1 YRDHECIRP
10 CREDTEPKVCR
21 YRWVLENYLTL
32 SRACYRC
39 PSNQSDC
46 LRPQCVSG
54 DGVSRSIRT
63 ANRILPGP
71 GIQVCEG
78 DMIEVEVENQMTLS
92 EGVTIHWHGLHQS
105 RFPHMDGVAMVTQ
118 CPIPAFSSFTYR
130 FAAEDVAGT
139 HWWHSH
145 AGLYRGDGLFGPIV
159 IRQTPSR
166 DPHHALY
173 DLDLP
178 EHVIVVN
185 DWPHQPVMDMF
196 AGRGVYQPSRTV
208 KDDDPVTPFAEFHVQ
223 PDTRYRFRLIN
234 SGSFRCPISLSVEN
248 HDLLIIAS
256 DARPLEPFKVKA
268 FVSFSGERYDFVLH
282 TKKAPKHG
290 GRYWIEALGL
300 TDCYR
305 SGAKQLAVLRYSG
318 DADKMADP
326 PLESANYTE
335 HENEPSFNMWLVDKE
350 VPGEDSQI
358 AKMTSLEPDDDSL
371 LRDPDQQFFVEFA
384 YRLRDNVHYHDADLY
399 PVRGKGYSSMSS
411 AMINNISNILPTSPV
426 LTQHKDLDPGQ
437 VVELVIYNAN
447 TAHGFTHPLHLHGH
461 SFRVVAVDRL
471 DVPMTRDLFIDLD
484 RKGQIKRNLHKAPYK
499 DTLPIP
505 DGGYVVLRIK
515 ADNPGA
521 WFMHCHVAFHAEIG
535 MALTL
540 QVNPTEGQLPPPPP
554 DFPRCG
560 VWPPTSDVT
569 SGKCENEV
577 NMLKQ
582 DQGDDAAGSVAPA
595 VVVVAPV
602 MMVVVAVVLT
612 LVVYRRQRKAEQ
624 RRASQQRILGNDG
637 SVLRICEPA
646 GCRNDED
653 RYASVSGNH
662 DGRLSSDDEESPLLS
677 A

>member
-1 YRDHECIRP
+1 MFSQEGP

-54 DGVSRSIRT
+54 DG
-63 ANRILPGP
+63 
-71 GIQVCEG
+71 
-78 DMIEVEVENQMTLS
+78 
-92 EGVTIHWHGLHQS
+92 
-105 RFPHMDGVAMVTQ
+105 
-118 CPIPAFSSFTYR
+118 
-130 FAAEDVAGT
+130 
-139 HWWHSH
+139 
-145 AGLYRGDGLFGPIV
+145 
-159 IRQTPSR
+159 TPSR

-196 AGRGVYQPSRTV
+196 AGFYHGDGSETPDSVLINGRGVYQPSRTV

-426 LTQHKDLDPGQ
+426 LTQHKDLDPAVFCNSSTDNTRCVTEFCECTHRLLVTQGQ

-515 ADNPGA
+515 ADNPESRLSE
-521 WFMHCHVAFHAEIG
+521 FKPDQIN
-535 MALTL
+535 LTL
-540 QVNPTEGQLPPPPP
+540 FIRPRGTDFYLLPSRAEVDPVFRKNRSFSINMRPGRGPMYFWGSKK
-554 DFPRCG
+554 DVVACVLG
-560 VWPPTSDVT
+560 NGDSEDTSVSFVT
-569 SGKCENEV
+569 DCVERMAFWMSDLENEE
-577 NMLKQ
+577 
-582 DQGDDAAGSVAPA
+582 D
-595 VVVVAPV
+595 
-602 MMVVVAVVLT
+602 T
-612 LVVYRRQRKAEQ
+612 LCSR
-624 RRASQQRILGNDG
+624 
-637 SVLRICEPA
+637 
-646 GCRNDED
+646 
-653 RYASVSGNH
+653 
-662 DGRLSSDDEESPLLS
+662 
-677 A
+677 